1 MKIVTKK
8 SRPPSQIP
16 PMHRGAFSGTNL
28 NTSRDTAALQRF
40 ADIWIASLA
49 SVHCR
54 T

>member
-16 PMHRGAFSGTNL
+16 PMHRGAFAGTNL

-49 SVHCR
+49 PPPCR